1 MKTLNLI
8 GARSLFKRKVGV
20 FLLALTLVG
29 CLLPFKV
36 HAAELNENANPS
48 VIDTVSTANSTTYFI
63 NDSRFGFTSSNVGQ
77 EFYVPKQCGARL
89 MTAIVADDKVA
100 ENITIEVWNT
110 GGFKETSLSIPTN
123 QAKVTTF
130 HIGGGGHY
138 LKYYGRDKV
147 HYNVR
152 LQLYTW
158 DYWSFKKL
166 LTFRF

>member
-29 CLLPFKV
+29 CLLPFIV
-36 HAAELNENANPS
+36 LACDVQVTGNPS
-48 VIDTVSTANSTTYFI
+48 VFDNVSTAYSTTFLI
-63 NDSRFGFTSSNVGQ
+63 NDRRFGFTSSNVGQ

-123 QAKVTTF
+123 KAKVTTF

-138 LKYYGRDKV
+138 LKYYGRNKV

-158 DYWSFKKL
+158 DY
-166 LTFRF
+166 